1 MNNKQ
6 LLEIE
11 NLSVSFRSKNRELH
25 AVRGVSFS
33 IEEGEIVG
41 IVGESGS
48 GKSVTM
54 KAVLGILP
62 ENAIMRSDKLSLR
75 GKELTAFSEERYR
88 QVRGTEMTMIF
99 QDPMTALNP
108 LVRIGKQIEEVIL
121 RHRRCTKAEAKA
133 RVLELLTQVGI
144 SMPEKRIEQYPHEFS
159 GGMRQRVLIAMAL
172 ACEPKLLI
180 ADEPTTALD
189 VTIQAQILELLQQ
202 LKTQYNMSIA
212 LITHDMGVVAS
223 MCSRIVILY
232 GGLVME
238 RGTVEEIFYNP
249 KHPYT
254 KALLRAIP
262 TIDLAQGERLQ
273 SIPGLPP
280 STANPPN
287 GCPFAQRCEFAFERC
302 TQDTPHFVQH
312 SDTHESACF
321 LNEQQGG
328 ER

>member
-1 MNNKQ
+1 MSNKKV
-6 LLEIE
+6 LEVD
-11 NLSVSFRSKNRELH
+11 NLKVSFQSNAREIQ

-33 IEEGEIVG
+33 IGEGEILG

-62 ENAIMRSDKLSLR
+62 ENAKILSDKMLLNDRELSTLSD
-75 GKELTAFSEERYR
+75 ESYR
-88 QVRGTEMTMIF
+88 KVRGAEMTMIF

-108 LVRIGKQIEEVIL
+108 LMRIGEQIEEVIL
-121 RHRRCTKAEAKA
+121 RHRRCSKAEARS
-133 RVLELLTQVGI
+133 RVPELLTQVGI
-144 SMPEKRIEQYPHEFS
+144 SMPEKRVRQYPHEFS

-202 LKTQYNMSIA
+202 LKERYKMSIA

-223 MCSRIVILY
+223 MCNRIVIMY

-238 RGTVEEIFYNP
+238 HGTVEEIFYDP

-254 KALLRAIP
+254 KALLRSIP
-262 TIDLAQGERLQ
+262 TIDLAQGERLR

-280 STANPPN
+280 STANPPI
-287 GCPFAQRCEFAFERC
+287 GCPFADRCEVTLEKCRQSLPSFEKHG
-302 TQDTPHFVQH
+302 Q
-312 SDTHESACF
+312 THESACF
-321 LNEQQGG
+321 LNEERGG
-328 ER
+328 K